1 MSLVSTNWLRDNM
14 NGVKILDC
22 SWHLPTTNRN
32 PFSEFEKEHI
42 PGSQFFDLDNN
53 SDQNT
58 DLPHML
64 PKKRE
69 WEKIVSLMGISNEDR
84 IIIYDNSDLLSSCRC
99 WFMFVYFGHNSKL
112 VSILDGGMKKW
123 KMEKKP
129 ITNKIKTIQTS
140 RYTVIENENMVKDKN
155 EIKNNINIK
164 KFNVVDARS
173 KNRFNGI
180 EDEPRSDVKSGS
192 IPGSINLPFR
202 ELLNEDNSFKNI
214 KEIKIKF
221 DNVLRTN
228 NSSNLVMSCGSG
240 VTACVLALAYSL
252 IDNKYR
258 PTIYDGSWSE
268 YGKI

>member
-1 MSLVSTNWLRDNM
+1 MSLVSTNWLKDNM
-14 NGVKILDC
+14 SRVKILDC
-22 SWHLPTTNRN
+22 SWHLPSTNRN
-32 PFSEFEKEHI
+32 PFTEFKKEHI

-69 WEKIVSLMGISNEDR
+69 WQKIVSLMGISNEDR

-112 VSILDGGMKKW
+112 VSILNGGMKKW

-129 ITNKIKTIQTS
+129 ITNKIKKIRIS
-140 RYTVIENENMVKDKN
+140 KYTVFEHENMVKDKN
-155 EIKNNINIK
+155 EIKNNITK
-164 KFNVVDARS
+164 KNFYVIDARS

-221 DNVLRTN
+221 DNVLKTN
-228 NSSNLVMSCGSG
+228 NCSTLVMSCGSG